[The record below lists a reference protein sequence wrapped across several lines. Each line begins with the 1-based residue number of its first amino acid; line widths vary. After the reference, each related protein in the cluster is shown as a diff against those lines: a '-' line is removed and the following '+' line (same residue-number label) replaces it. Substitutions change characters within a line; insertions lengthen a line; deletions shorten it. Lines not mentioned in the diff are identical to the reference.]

1 MQSRPTVTAQTMWI
15 FLTFIVLAFLGRRQC
30 GTKRRDIR
38 LRERQLERQIAEHRA
53 ALREM
58 LQTYRTYRAET
69 ERILAA
75 MVREIHA
82 AQALGSS
89 PATPQSERDLAT
101 IHAIKWPNQ

>member
-1 MQSRPTVTAQTMWI
+1 MWI

-58 LQTYRTYRAET
+58 LEAYRTYRAET
-69 ERILAA
+69 ERIVAA

-89 PATPQSERDLAT
+89 PATSQSERDLAT

>member
-58 LQTYRTYRAET
+58 LEAYRTYRAET
-69 ERILAA
+69 ERIVAA

-82 AQALGSS
+82 AQALQTCS
-89 PATPQSERDLAT
+89 ATSQSERDLAT
-101 IHAIKWPNQ
+101 IQAIKLPNQ